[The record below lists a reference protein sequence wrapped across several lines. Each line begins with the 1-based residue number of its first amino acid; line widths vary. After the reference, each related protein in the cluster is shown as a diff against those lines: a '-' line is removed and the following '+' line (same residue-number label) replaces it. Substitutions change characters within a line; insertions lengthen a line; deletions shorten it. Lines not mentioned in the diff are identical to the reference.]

1 MKTFSLLASRM
12 SGQSICPFVLELCLF
27 VLLKKLINIE
37 LGPQGRGGQGR
48 GRGHLEG
55 GVCEERDEQQV
66 HPQHAQRLKQNFDD
80 SISIQNILGLLVT
93 QICEALW

>member
-1 MKTFSLLASRM
+1 M
-12 SGQSICPFVLELCLF
+12 LC
-27 VLLKKLINIE
+27 KKFINIQ

-55 GVCEERDEQQV
+55 RVREERNEQQV

-80 SISIQNILGLLVT
+80 SISIQNILDLLVT
-93 QICEALW
+93 QICEVLW